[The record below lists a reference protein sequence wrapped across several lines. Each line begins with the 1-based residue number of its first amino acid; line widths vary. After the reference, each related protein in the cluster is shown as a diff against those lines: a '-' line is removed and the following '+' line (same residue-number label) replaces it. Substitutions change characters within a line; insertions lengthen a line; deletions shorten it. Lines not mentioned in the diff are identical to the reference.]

1 MFRSFRTSLIAL
13 FAALFLASCSIPNLE
28 QPECLQS
35 REPLKQF
42 YSSHFGTDMKP
53 TTDGLEARKR
63 SITPELANRLA
74 ASTEAE
80 VDYFTATKDYPK
92 AFRIGACNVV
102 SPERTAFDVVL
113 FWRDDNRSEEKE
125 IVVEMVKQSG
135 VWLLDKVSP
144 K

>member
-1 MFRSFRTSLIAL
+1 MDFIFVL
-13 FAALFLASCSIPNLE
+13 AALFLASCSIPNLE
-28 QPECLQS
+28 QPECLES

-53 TTDGLEARKR
+53 SAEALDVRR
-63 SITPELANRLA
+63 RAITPELAKTLA
-74 ASTEAE
+74 ASTETE

-92 AFRIGACNVV
+92 AFRLGACKVV

-113 FWRDDNRSEEKE
+113 FWRDDHRSEEKE
-125 IVVEMVKQSG
+125 VVVEMAKQSG
-135 VWLLDKVSP
+135 VWLLDKVFP